1 MSHAFARGQAGFAF
15 PARLAEVLGV
25 HERMLGH
32 LALELL
38 DVGFLP
44 ELIAQYEAAAAIR
57 RADPECPRTN
67 AVADGVIVL
76 TGEAS
81 SAAARAGITRS
92 AQGSSAANMVSNQMT
107 VKKPAGPSAHPPSA
121 SV

>member
-15 PARLAEVLGV
+15 PSRLAEVSGV

-32 LALELL
+32 LAFELL

-44 ELIAQYEAAAAIR
+44 ELIAQYEVAAAFR
-57 RADPECPRTN
+57 RANPESPRTN

-92 AQGSSAANMVSNQMT
+92 AQGSSAVNTVSNQMT
-107 VKKPAGPSAHPPSA
+107 VKKPAGPSARPPSA
-121 SV
+121 SA